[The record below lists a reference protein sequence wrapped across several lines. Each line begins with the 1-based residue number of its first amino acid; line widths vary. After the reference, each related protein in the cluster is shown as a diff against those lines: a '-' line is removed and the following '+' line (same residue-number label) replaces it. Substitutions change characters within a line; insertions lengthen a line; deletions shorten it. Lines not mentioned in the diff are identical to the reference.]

1 MEVSLSYMKRF
12 NGFNF
17 KICFRRFNELGLRL
31 LKECYKE
38 DEKLTRQLLMTDW
51 NADTSTSRTVM
62 GRLLRSLHMSIASEI
77 DNKEFIGHSSC
88 QQLVN
93 LDWYG
98 PLDYEESG
106 TPKVKLCFP
115 E

>member
-1 MEVSLSYMKRF
+1 MKCF

-38 DEKLTRQLLMTDW
+38 DEKLTRHLLVTDW
-51 NADTSTSRTVM
+51 NAGTSTSRLLI
-62 GRLLRSLHMSIASEI
+62 GRIPRSLHMSIASQIYNE
-77 DNKEFIGHSSC
+77 EFIGHSSC

-93 LDWYG
+93 LDWYDT
-98 PLDYEESG
+98 LEYEESG
-106 TPKVKLCFP
+106 TFKVKFCFP

>member
-1 MEVSLSYMKRF
+1 MKCF

-31 LKECYKE
+31 LQECYKE

-51 NADTSTSRTVM
+51 NADTSTRVKVM
-62 GRLLRSLHMSIASEI
+62 FRLPRSLHMSIASEI
-77 DNKEFIGHSSC
+77 YNEEFIGHSSC

-98 PLDYEESG
+98 PLDYGESG
-106 TPKVKLCFP
+106 TNKVKLCFP